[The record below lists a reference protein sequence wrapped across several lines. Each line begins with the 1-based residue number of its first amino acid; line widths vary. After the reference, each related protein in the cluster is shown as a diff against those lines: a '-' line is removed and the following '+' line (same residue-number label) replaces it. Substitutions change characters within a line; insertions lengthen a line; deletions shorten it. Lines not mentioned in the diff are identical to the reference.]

1 VRENFKRYSLS
12 EAKEIVAGL
21 GLDAYRGEQIFKWI
35 WQKNVQSFSA
45 MTNISKDMRERLE
58 RDYHMNGL
66 QIARVVNEGKNAQKY
81 LFLLEDGNNI
91 ESVFMREGRRKTI
104 CVSSQVGCP
113 LGCRFCATALLGFK
127 RNLLAYEIADQIRSI
142 QETVGEKC
150 TNVVFM
156 GMGEPFLNTS
166 EVFRALDIL
175 SSPIGLAVSR
185 RHTTVSTAGVIEGM
199 DRLLKSSLRVK
210 LAISLNF
217 ADEEQRKEFMPVAR
231 HNPLHDLLRI
241 AKAYSREKEMVTFEY
256 VMIRNVNDRNHDAR
270 NLVRL
275 LKGIPSKI
283 NLIPLNEH
291 PGLRFNR
298 PDERA
303 VEIFHEELL
312 KSKHTVVIRKS
323 HGQKILAGCGQLAGT
338 IYEQDIVH
346 GKMYDVG
353 KNDEE
358 KK

>member
-1 VRENFKRYSLS
+1 MVNRGF
-12 EAKEIVAGL
+12 
-21 GLDAYRGEQIFKWI
+21 DAYRAEQIFKWI
-35 WQKNVQSFSA
+35 WQQNVQSFST
-45 MTNISKDMRERLE
+45 MTNISKELRERLA
-58 RDYHMNGL
+58 RDYHLSGL
-66 QIARVVNEGKNAQKY
+66 EIAGTLCDGSKAEKY
-81 LFLLEDGNNI
+81 LFLLEDGNHV
-91 ESVFMREGRRKTI
+91 ESVFMREGRRRTI

-127 RNLLAYEIADQIRSI
+127 RNLFAYEIADQVRSI

-156 GMGEPFLNTS
+156 GMGEPFLNTQ

-185 RHTTVSTAGVIEGM
+185 RHTTVSTAGIIEGM
-199 DRLLKSSLRVK
+199 ARLLESSFRVK

-217 ADEEQRKEFMPVAR
+217 ADEAQRKEFMPIAR
-231 HNPLHDLLRI
+231 NNPLRDLLRI
-241 AKAYSREKEMVTFEY
+241 AKAYSMKKEMVTFEY
-256 VMIRNVNDRNHDAR
+256 VMIKDVNDRKRDAK
-270 NLVRL
+270 NLVRM

-283 NLIPLNEH
+283 NLIPLNEY

-298 PDERA
+298 PGEVIIKA
-303 VEIFHEELL
+303 FHEELL

-338 IYEQDIVH
+338 VH
-346 GKMYDVG
+346 GQDFARR
-353 KNDEE
+353 E
-358 KK
+358 